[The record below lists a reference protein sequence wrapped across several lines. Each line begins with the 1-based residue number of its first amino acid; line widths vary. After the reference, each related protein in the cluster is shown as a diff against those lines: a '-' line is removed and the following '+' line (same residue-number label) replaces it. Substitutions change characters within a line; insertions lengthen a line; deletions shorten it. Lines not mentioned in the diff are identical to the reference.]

1 MDERTLEICVLK
13 KYIFAPMWCANKQ
26 SILKDK
32 YIYIHI
38 YKYMYTNINTNMY
51 TREYTFVYILCKD
64 DLY

>member
-1 MDERTLEICVLK
+1 MDERTLEICILK
-13 KYIFAPMWCANKQ
+13 SIYLWCANKQ

-51 TREYTFVYILCKD
+51 TREYPFVYILCKD